1 MKKFTISQT
10 MDSFGVSKFTWKIF
24 FILGAAMVFDGY
36 DYQIVAYTMTQITK
50 AFDLTDAL
58 KGSLSAWSM
67 LGMIGGGVLS
77 GLLSDKLGRKKTL
90 TFAIMLY
97 SLLNLPLYWSNSF
110 AMFAF
115 FRVAA
120 GVGLGACIPVVTT
133 MFSESTPTNK
143 RAWFIT
149 FGMAWMVVGWTL
161 AGLIGSAVVNANP
174 DNWRICYLIAFIPF
188 IYGVFLF
195 FRMRESPYW
204 LASKGRK
211 AEAVEELK
219 RIEKSARGTVSVYDP
234 NYLEVPV
241 APKRTGPG
249 ALFSKK
255 YIRVTA
261 GVWLTYFCGCFL
273 IYGLNAWAPTLM
285 QDKGFEL
292 SSANWLAT
300 AKDAASVLAN
310 ISVGFVAEIVGR
322 KKNLVAAFF
331 VATAAVFVMFIVGGS
346 FGAVLAANIF
356 LGFSL
361 NYANTCVQPLM
372 AEAYPTEFRNTGVA
386 WCQAFGRIA
395 GMLSPVLVG
404 ILHGRFVASG
414 ANTSNIYLLYTI
426 PCVVGALAGLFF
438 IRRETKGKSLDQ
450 LASEDAK

>member
-1 MKKFTISQT
+1 MKKFTISEV

-24 FILGAAMVFDGY
+24 FLLGAAMVFDGY
-36 DYQIVAYTMTQITK
+36 DYQIVAYTMTQIK
-50 AFDLTDAL
+50 ASFPMSDAL
-58 KGSLSAWSM
+58 AGSLSAWSM
-67 LGMIGGGVLS
+67 LGMICGGVMS

-90 TFAIMLY
+90 TFAILLY
-97 SLLNLPLYWSNSF
+97 SLLNLPLYWSSSF
-110 AMFAF
+110 AMFAI

-120 GVGLGACIPVVTT
+120 GIGLGACIPVVTT

-149 FGMAWMVVGWTL
+149 FGMAWMVVGWTV
-161 AGLIGSAVVNANP
+161 AGIIGSAVVNSNP
-174 DNWRICYLIAFIPF
+174 DNWRMCYLIAFLPF
-188 IYGVFLF
+188 IYGIFLL

-211 AEAVEELK
+211 AEAVEELR
-219 RIEKSARGTVSVYDP
+219 RIEKAARGTVSDYDP
-234 NYLEVPV
+234 NNLVVPE
-241 APKRTGPG
+241 APKRTGPA

-273 IYGLNAWAPTLM
+273 IYGLNAWGPTLM
-285 QDKGFEL
+285 QDKGFQL

-331 VATAAVFVMFIVGGS
+331 VAAVAVFAMFLVGGS
-346 FGAVLAANIF
+346 FGMVLAANIF
-356 LGFSL
+356 LGFAL

-395 GMLSPVLVG
+395 GMVSPVLVG
-404 ILHGRFVASG
+404 VLHGRFGAANSG
-414 ANTSNIYLLYTI
+414 RIYLLYTI
-426 PCVVGALAGLFF
+426 PCVIGALAGIFF
-438 IRRETKGKSLDQ
+438 ITRETKGKSLDQ
-450 LASEDAK
+450 LANEN